1 MIRLKSKEE
10 LIDFDFE
17 ICRISGCNEE
27 ATDLFTTE
35 TMIIDVCKDHRLAL
49 LAQSFIS

>member
-10 LIDFDFE
+10 LIDSDFE
-17 ICRISGCNEE
+17 ICLVSGCEE
-27 ATDLFTTE
+27 EGTDLFTTE

-49 LAQSFIS
+49 LAQAFIS